1 MRRLEDI
8 VTNLLHQ
15 LKFFNQK
22 QVASYYIQG
31 TIWTT
36 YTVTGTYVS
45 KFKVFCNNF
54 SKKWFQLD
62 LFTFKYIWIDR

>member
-22 QVASYYIQG
+22 QVASD
-31 TIWTT
+31 
-36 YTVTGTYVS
+36 
-45 KFKVFCNNF
+45 FN
-54 SKKWFQLD
+54 
-62 LFTFKYIWIDR
+62 WIFLHLNIYE